1 MATSMGSRV
10 GSRPTAAPAR
20 EDDRSG
26 PLRSWPPIRGHHR
39 LSLEAAATVATSLD
53 AARAQAAAEG
63 RTLVYTVRYV

>member
-1 MATSMGSRV
+1 MATSIGSARGSR
-10 GSRPTAAPAR
+10 SLSSAR
-20 EDDRSG
+20 EEDGSI
-26 PLRSWPPIRGHHR
+26 PLRSWPPSILSHHR